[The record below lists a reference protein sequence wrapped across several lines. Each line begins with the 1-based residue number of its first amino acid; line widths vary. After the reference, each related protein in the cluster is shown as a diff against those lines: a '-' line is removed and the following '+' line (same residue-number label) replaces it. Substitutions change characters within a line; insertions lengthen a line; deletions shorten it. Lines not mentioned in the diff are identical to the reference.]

1 MKKQIKLITLE
12 DLLNQVKA
20 QEEKERAIAKNNV
33 FTVKFE

>member
-20 QEEKERAIAKNNV
+20 QEEKERAIAKN
-33 FTVKFE
+33 KKIDK